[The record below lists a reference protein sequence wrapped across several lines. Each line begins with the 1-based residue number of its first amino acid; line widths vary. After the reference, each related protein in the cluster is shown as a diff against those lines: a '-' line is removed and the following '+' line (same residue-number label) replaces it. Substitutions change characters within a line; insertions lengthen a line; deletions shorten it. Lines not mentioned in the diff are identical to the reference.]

1 MSRVLSRVLTM
12 SLREKALAVVALGL
26 SAHLLLGPVRRGW
39 SQMGTDF
46 PNYYTA
52 AMATRHGEPL
62 RLFYDWKWFQ
72 RQIHYAGIDHQL
84 GGYIPHTPATM
95 LPFIPLTLLRPQD
108 AKRAWLVLE
117 LLFLAASIVL
127 LARLS
132 GLSTL
137 EVLVLALLAHAAV
150 GNNFL
155 IGQYYVFVLL
165 LLTCGIWCL
174 VRGKEMWGG
183 ALMGVIFALKLY
195 T

>member
-84 GGYIPHTPATM
+84 GGYIPHTPVTM
-95 LPFIPLTLLRPQD
+95 LPFLPLTAFSPQR
-108 AKRAWLVLE
+108 AKQVWLVLQ
-117 LLFLAASIVL
+117 LAL
-127 LARLS
+127 LASSILLLARISRLS
-132 GLSTL
+132 GL
-137 EVLVLALLAHAAV
+137 
-150 GNNFL
+150 
-155 IGQYYVFVLL
+155 QVFVLCL
-165 LLTCGIWCL
+165 LSYS
-174 VRGKEMWGG
+174 
-183 ALMGVIFALKLY
+183 ALS
-195 T
+195 